1 VETTRLPTPAPPDSG
16 SASLALKR
24 DLPGRAISFLKME
37 TEDGL
42 GYTLPFNKGWEHVK
56 TACCKANIS
65 HAGDFANRWINI

>member
-1 VETTRLPTPAPPDSG
+1 
-16 SASLALKR
+16 
-24 DLPGRAISFLKME
+24 ME